1 MSKLSA
7 LKNIGTDRA
16 KVMAWLAHIGETDQI
31 IIDDVIHHCKTDP
44 EARKYFVARHDEDVL
59 NIYQPQL
66 HLIENAA

>member
-16 KVMAWLAHIGETDQI
+16 KVLAFLAHIGETDQT
-31 IIDDVIHHCKTDP
+31 IIDDVIHHCKTDL
-44 EARKYFVARHDEDVL
+44 EARKYFVSRHDEDVL